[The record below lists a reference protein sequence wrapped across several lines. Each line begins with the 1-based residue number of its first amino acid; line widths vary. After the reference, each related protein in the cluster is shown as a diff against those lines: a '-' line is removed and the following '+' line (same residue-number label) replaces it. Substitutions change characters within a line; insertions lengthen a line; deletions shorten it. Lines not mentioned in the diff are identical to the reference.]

1 MIHQFTGVKSTDD
14 LSTCIATQDDLL
26 KSFDDAADTLMKRY
40 NDDLING
47 VSDLNELFK
56 NLDKSVAECQKGT
69 IDEVK
74 KLQERVGAVED
85 EVLLANVADNKHH
98 IELTY
103 AKMKMQAEQHDF
115 FGYGSNLAEF
125 YLTATQN

>member
-1 MIHQFTGVKSTDD
+1 M
-14 LSTCIATQDDLL
+14 
-26 KSFDDAADTLMKRY
+26 SFDNAADTLMKRY

-47 VSDLNELFK
+47 VSALNETFK
-56 NLDKSVAECQKGT
+56 NLDTSVAACSEDTKNQ
-69 IDEVK
+69 VK
-74 KLQERVGAVED
+74 TVQQRVAAIED

-103 AKMKMQAEQHDF
+103 AKMKMQAEEHDF